1 MNKKVIKNFWILER
15 FDDSMSTRIAVV
27 GIVIES
33 LDNIKEVNSI
43 LSEYDKLIVGRMGL
57 PYKEKNIRVISIV
70 VDGTTDEISAITG
83 KIGKLKGVS
92 VKAAI
97 SKTSF

>member
-1 MNKKVIKNFWILER
+1 
-15 FDDSMSTRIAVV
+15 MSTRIAVV

-57 PYKEKNIRVISIV
+57 PHKEKNIRVISIV

>member
-1 MNKKVIKNFWILER
+1 
-15 FDDSMSTRIAVV
+15 MSTRIAVV

-83 KIGKLKGVS
+83 KIGKLKGAS

>member
-1 MNKKVIKNFWILER
+1 
-15 FDDSMSTRIAVV
+15 MSTRIAVV

-33 LDNIKEVNSI
+33 LDDIKEVNSI
-43 LSEYDKLIVGRMGL
+43 LSEYDRIIVGRMGL

>member
-1 MNKKVIKNFWILER
+1 
-15 FDDSMSTRIAVV
+15 MSTRIAVV

-33 LDNIKEVNSI
+33 LDDIKEVNSV

-70 VDGTTDEISAITG
+70 VDGTTDQISAITG
-83 KIGKLKGVS
+83 KLGKLKGVS

-97 SKTSF
+97 SKNSF

>member
-1 MNKKVIKNFWILER
+1 
-15 FDDSMSTRIAVV
+15 MSTRIAVV

-33 LDNIKEVNSI
+33 LDDIKEVNSI
-43 LSEYDKLIVGRMGL
+43 LSEYNEIIVGRMGL
-57 PYKEKNIRVISIV
+57 PYKEKNVRVISIV

-83 KIGKLKGVS
+83 KIGKLRGVS

-97 SKTSF
+97 SKNSF

>member
-1 MNKKVIKNFWILER
+1 
-15 FDDSMSTRIAVV
+15 MSTRIAVV

-92 VKAAI
+92 VKGAI

>member
-1 MNKKVIKNFWILER
+1 
-15 FDDSMSTRIAVV
+15 MSTRIAVV

>member
-1 MNKKVIKNFWILER
+1 
-15 FDDSMSTRIAVV
+15 MSARIAVV

>member
-1 MNKKVIKNFWILER
+1 
-15 FDDSMSTRIAVV
+15 MSTRIAVV

-92 VKAAI
+92 VIAAI

>member
-1 MNKKVIKNFWILER
+1 MR
-15 FDDSMSTRIAVV
+15 TRIAVV

>member
-1 MNKKVIKNFWILER
+1 
-15 FDDSMSTRIAVV
+15 MSTRIAVV

-43 LSEYDKLIVGRMGL
+43 LNKYENLIVGRMGL

>member
-1 MNKKVIKNFWILER
+1 MN
-15 FDDSMSTRIAVV
+15 TRIAVV

-33 LDNIKEVNSI
+33 LDDIKEVNSI
-43 LSEYDKLIVGRMGL
+43 LSEYDKIIVGRMGL
-57 PYKEKNIRVISIV
+57 PYKEKNVRVISIV

-83 KIGKLKGVS
+83 KIGKLRGVS

-97 SKTSF
+97 SKNSF

>member
-1 MNKKVIKNFWILER
+1 
-15 FDDSMSTRIAVV
+15 MSTRIAVV

-43 LSEYDKLIVGRMGL
+43 LSEYDKLIVGRIGL

>member
-1 MNKKVIKNFWILER
+1 
-15 FDDSMSTRIAVV
+15 MSTRIAVV

-33 LDNIKEVNSI
+33 LDDIKKVNSV

-57 PYKEKNIRVISIV
+57 PYKEKNVRVISIV
-70 VDGTTDEISAITG
+70 VDGTNDQISAITG
-83 KIGKLKGVS
+83 KLGKLRGVS

-97 SKTSF
+97 SKNNF

>member
-1 MNKKVIKNFWILER
+1 
-15 FDDSMSTRIAVV
+15 MSTRIAVV

-70 VDGTTDEISAITG
+70 VDVTTDEISAITR
-83 KIGKLKGVS
+83 KIGKHKRDY
-92 VKAAI
+92 VKATKT
-97 SKTSF
+97 KTSF

>member
-1 MNKKVIKNFWILER
+1 
-15 FDDSMSTRIAVV
+15 MSTRIAVV

-43 LSEYDKLIVGRMGL
+43 LNKYEKLIVGRMEL

>member
-1 MNKKVIKNFWILER
+1 
-15 FDDSMSTRIAVV
+15 MSTRIAVV

-57 PYKEKNIRVISIV
+57 LYKEKNIRVISIV

>member
-1 MNKKVIKNFWILER
+1 
-15 FDDSMSTRIAVV
+15 MSTRIAVV
-27 GIVIES
+27 GIVVES

-43 LSEYDKLIVGRMGL
+43 LGEYDKLIVGRMGL

>member
-1 MNKKVIKNFWILER
+1 
-15 FDDSMSTRIAVV
+15 MSTRIAVV

-57 PYKEKNIRVISIV
+57 PYKEKNIRFISIV

>member
-1 MNKKVIKNFWILER
+1 
-15 FDDSMSTRIAVV
+15 MSTRIAVV
-27 GIVIES
+27 SIVIES

-43 LSEYDKLIVGRMGL
+43 LNKYEKLIVGRMGL

>member
-1 MNKKVIKNFWILER
+1 
-15 FDDSMSTRIAVV
+15 MSTRIAVV

-43 LSEYDKLIVGRMGL
+43 LSEYDKSIVGRMGL

>member
-1 MNKKVIKNFWILER
+1 
-15 FDDSMSTRIAVV
+15 MSTRIAVV

-57 PYKEKNIRVISIV
+57 PYKEK
-70 VDGTTDEISAITG
+70 
-83 KIGKLKGVS
+83 KLLELYLL
-92 VKAAI
+92 
-97 SKTSF
+97 

>member
-1 MNKKVIKNFWILER
+1 
-15 FDDSMSTRIAVV
+15 MSTRIAVV

-43 LSEYDKLIVGRMGL
+43 LSEYDQLIVGRMGL

>member
-1 MNKKVIKNFWILER
+1 
-15 FDDSMSTRIAVV
+15 
-27 GIVIES
+27 
-33 LDNIKEVNSI
+33 
-43 LSEYDKLIVGRMGL
+43 MGL
-57 PYKEKNIRVISIV
+57 PYKEKNIRVISRV

>member
-1 MNKKVIKNFWILER
+1 
-15 FDDSMSTRIAVV
+15 MSTRIAVV

-43 LSEYDKLIVGRMGL
+43 LSEYDKIIVGRMGL
-57 PYKEKNIRVISIV
+57 PYKEKGIRVISIV

>member
-1 MNKKVIKNFWILER
+1 
-15 FDDSMSTRIAVV
+15 MSTRIAVV

-70 VDGTTDEISAITG
+70 VDGATDEISAITG

>member
-1 MNKKVIKNFWILER
+1 
-15 FDDSMSTRIAVV
+15 MSTRIAVV

-57 PYKEKNIRVISIV
+57 PYEEKNIRVISIV

>member
-1 MNKKVIKNFWILER
+1 
-15 FDDSMSTRIAVV
+15 MSTRIAVV

-57 PYKEKNIRVISIV
+57 PYKEKNSRVISIV

>member
-1 MNKKVIKNFWILER
+1 
-15 FDDSMSTRIAVV
+15 MSTRIAVV

-70 VDGTTDEISAITG
+70 VDVTTDEISAITG

>member
-1 MNKKVIKNFWILER
+1 
-15 FDDSMSTRIAVV
+15 MSTRIAVV

-33 LDNIKEVNSI
+33 LDNIKEVTSI

>member
-1 MNKKVIKNFWILER
+1 
-15 FDDSMSTRIAVV
+15 MSTRIAVV

-33 LDNIKEVNSI
+33 LYNIKEVNSI

>member
-1 MNKKVIKNFWILER
+1 
-15 FDDSMSTRIAVV
+15 MSTRIAVV

-92 VKAAI
+92 VKVAI

>member
-1 MNKKVIKNFWILER
+1 
-15 FDDSMSTRIAVV
+15 MSTRTAVV

>member
-1 MNKKVIKNFWILER
+1 
-15 FDDSMSTRIAVV
+15 MSTRIAVV

-33 LDNIKEVNSI
+33 LDDIKEVNSI
-43 LSEYDKLIVGRMGL
+43 LSEYDRIIVGRMGL
-57 PYKEKNIRVISIV
+57 PYKEKNVRVISIV

-83 KIGKLKGVS
+83 KIGKLRGVS

-97 SKTSF
+97 SKNSF

>member
-1 MNKKVIKNFWILER
+1 
-15 FDDSMSTRIAVV
+15 MSSRIAVV

-33 LDNIKEVNSI
+33 LDDIKEVNSV

-57 PYKEKNIRVISIV
+57 PYKEKNVRVISIV
-70 VDGTTDEISAITG
+70 VDGTTDQISAITG
-83 KIGKLKGVS
+83 KLGKLKGVS

-97 SKTSF
+97 SKNSF

>member
-1 MNKKVIKNFWILER
+1 
-15 FDDSMSTRIAVV
+15 MSTRIAVV

-43 LSEYDKLIVGRMGL
+43 LNKYEKLIVGRMGL

-97 SKTSF
+97 SKSSF